1 MNTAYLNIFK
11 RLFTLVCMGLAL
23 SGTAKA
29 AEKSFGDYVVHY
41 NAFNS
46 TFLLPNVAKAYGI
59 ERSPKLGLINTS
71 VLKNGKSVKAKVAVE
86 SANLMAQK
94 KNLKTWLVDEGD
106 AMYYLSSFK
115 FTHDELLHFTI
126 QVQPEGS
133 NLRETVKF
141 SQKFY
146 KD

>member
-1 MNTAYLNIFK
+1 MKFL
-11 RLFTLVCMGLAL
+11 RLFLCASLAL
-23 SGTAKA
+23 SPLLLSTAAKA
-29 AEKSFGDYVVHY
+29 TEQLFGDYVVHY

-59 ERSPKLGLINTS
+59 ERSPTLGLINTS
-71 VLKNGKSVKAKVAVE
+71 VLKNGKPVKADVVVE

-94 KNLKTWLVDEGD
+94 KNLNTWLVDEGD

-126 QVQPEGS
+126 TVQPEGS
-133 NLRETVKF
+133 QMKETVTF

-146 KD
+146 KDE